1 MDEMEPT
8 SNLKTRYLGW
18 SGFQLSKG
26 DSSVVIDPFDKN
38 SGDLDGEVV
47 YCTHGHPD
55 HIGGIPTFLN
65 HNPDAILLTNEQV
78 ADQFRQFSDRIVIA
92 KDGGSYKH
100 GDWEFQFIDAKHGF
114 LRDLN
119 IGVIVR
125 NGEETFGH
133 LGDTITY
140 EGFSSTKVDT
150 LAIPITGVVTTS
162 PSQAIDELK
171 KFEKPLP
178 TIVVM
183 HWVFRNPKSFCRKLS
198 NEFPDAKCI
207 IPEKGE
213 LLPL

>member
-1 MDEMEPT
+1 LSD
-8 SNLKTRYLGW
+8 LKVRYLGW

-26 DSSVVIDPFDKN
+26 DSSVVIDPFDKK

-55 HIGGIPTFLN
+55 HIGGVSTFLER
-65 HNPDAILLTNEQV
+65 NPNAILLTNEQV
-78 ADQFRQFSDRIVIA
+78 EGQFTRFSNRTIIA
-92 KDGGSYKH
+92 QDGGSFKY
-100 GDWEFQFIDAKHGF
+100 GDWEFQFIGAKHGF
-114 LRDLN
+114 LRGLN

-125 NGEETFGH
+125 NGDETFAH
-133 LGDTITY
+133 VGDTITF
-140 EGFSSTKVDT
+140 EGFSSARIDL

-162 PSQAIDELK
+162 PNQAIDELK

-183 HWVFRNPKSFCRKLS
+183 HWVFRNPKSFCRSLLR
-198 NEFPDAKCI
+198 EFSDAKCI
-207 IPEKGE
+207 VPKKNE